1 MKVDDIDKLERT
13 IEEEIKKASLP
24 EDFEKIRI
32 KYFGKKGLVKL
43 ALKSLKELPIEE
55 RKRQGGRLNAL
66 KKKYEPELIK
76 RREEAKAKSLKRK
89 WDYTFPGRLYDR
101 GYLHPLTFI
110 EYRIREIF
118 SSLGFKFVDGP
129 YIETDYYN
137 FEGLN
142 IPPHHPAREMHDTFY
157 IKGKDSILLR
167 THTSPV
173 QIRTMEKMKPPVR
186 VGHIG
191 RVFRVDPFDA
201 SHAPAFTQFEG
212 LYVDRGVSFKDLK
225 GTIMHFIEKLFGR
238 GIEVKFLPS
247 YFPFTE
253 PSAEVYLKW
262 KGEWMEILGCGMV
275 HPKVL
280 ENVGIDPKVY
290 TGYAF
295 GMGVERIAMIKY
307 GIKDIRLF
315 SENNLKFLKQFPG

>member
-1 MKVDDIDKLERT
+1 MNDIDKLKKEL
-13 IEEEIKKASLP
+13 EEELKKAFLP

-32 KYFGKKGLVKL
+32 KYFGKKGIVTV
-43 ALKSLKELPIEE
+43 ALKSLIELSIEE
-55 RKRQGGRLNAL
+55 RKSVGAALNAL
-66 KKKYEPELIK
+66 KKEYEPLLVK
-76 RREEAKAKSLKRK
+76 RREEAKAKSFERK
-89 WDYTFPGRLYDR
+89 WDYTFPGRMVEK
-101 GYLHPLTFI
+101 GYFHPLSYI

-129 YIETDYYN
+129 FIETDYYN

-142 IPPHHPAREMHDTFY
+142 VPPHHPAREMHDTFY
-157 IKGKDSILLR
+157 ISGYDSVLLR
-167 THTSPV
+167 THTSPI
-173 QIRTMEKMKPPVR
+173 QIRTMEKMKPPIR

-225 GTIMHFIEKLFGR
+225 GTIMYFIEELFGK
-238 GIEVKFLPS
+238 GTIVKFLPS

-253 PSAEVYLKW
+253 PSAEVHLKW

-275 HPKVL
+275 HSKVL
-280 ENVGIDPKVY
+280 KNVGIDPEEY

-315 SENNLKFLKQFPG
+315 SENNLKFLKQFPT

>member
-1 MKVDDIDKLERT
+1 MYDPDKIEKKLEEELRRASSA
-13 IEEEIKKASLP
+13 EEI
-24 EDFEKIRI
+24 EKIRV
-32 KYFGKKGLVKL
+32 KYFGKKGLITL
-43 ALKSLKELPIEE
+43 GLKSLKELPLEE
-55 RKRQGGRLNAL
+55 RKRVGAKLNAI
-66 KKKYEPELIK
+66 KKQYEQEILRK
-76 RREEAKAKSLKRK
+76 KEEIKAKSLNKR
-89 WDYTFPGRLYDR
+89 WDYTFPGRFTQR
-101 GYLHPLTFI
+101 GYLHPLSYI

-137 FEGLN
+137 FEALN

-157 IKGKDSILLR
+157 IEGRRDILLR

-212 LYVDRGVSFKDLK
+212 LYVDKGVSFKDLK
-225 GTIMHFIEKLFGR
+225 GTIMHFIKELFGKD
-238 GIEVKFLPS
+238 IAVKFLPS

-253 PSAEVYLKW
+253 PSAEVYLRW

-280 ENVGIDPKVY
+280 KNVGIDPEIY
-290 TGYAF
+290 SGFAF
-295 GMGVERIAMIKY
+295 GMGIERIAMIKY

>member
-1 MKVDDIDKLERT
+1 VNDAEKLRREL
-13 IEEEIKKASLP
+13 EEEIQSASSP
-24 EDFEKIRI
+24 DDFERIRV
-32 KYFGKKGLVKL
+32 KYFGKKGLVTL
-43 ALKSLKELPIEE
+43 ALKSLKELPLKE
-55 RKRQGGRLNAL
+55 RKRVGAQLNAL
-66 KKKYEPELIK
+66 KKEYERELKKK
-76 RREEAKAKSLKRK
+76 REGARARYSAKK
-89 WDYTFPGRLYDR
+89 WDYTFPGRVSEK
-101 GYLHPLTFI
+101 GGFHPLSFV
-110 EYRIREIF
+110 ELRIREIF

-137 FEGLN
+137 FEALN
-142 IPPHHPAREMHDTFY
+142 VPPHHPAREMHDTFY
-157 IKGKDSILLR
+157 VKGHGSILLR

-173 QIRTMEKMKPPVR
+173 QIRTMEKMKPPIR

-212 LYVDRGVSFKDLK
+212 LYVDKGVTFKDLK
-225 GTIMHFIEKLFGR
+225 GTIMHFIEELFGK
-238 GIEVKFLPS
+238 GTAVKFLPT

-253 PSAEVYLKW
+253 PSAEVYMRW

-275 HPKVL
+275 HPRVL
-280 ENVGIDPKVY
+280 KNVGIDPEEY
-290 TGYAF
+290 TGFAF

-315 SENNLKFLKQFPG
+315 TENNLKFLKQFPL

>member
-1 MKVDDIDKLERT
+1 MNDAEKLRKEL
-13 IEEEIKKASLP
+13 EEELQSASLP
-24 EDFEKIRI
+24 EDFERIRI
-32 KYFGKKGLVKL
+32 KYFGKKGLVTL
-43 ALKSLKELPIEE
+43 ALKSLKELPVEK
-55 RKRQGGRLNAL
+55 RKEVGAKLNAL
-66 KKKYEPELIK
+66 KKEYEPELRRK
-76 RREEAKAKSLKRK
+76 REEAKVRISERK
-89 WDYTFPGRLYDR
+89 WDYTFPGRYVEK
-101 GYLHPLTFI
+101 GGFHPLSFV
-110 EYRIREIF
+110 ELKIREIF

-137 FEGLN
+137 FEALN
-142 IPPHHPAREMHDTFY
+142 VPPHHPAREMHDTFY
-157 IKGKDSILLR
+157 IKSQKSLLLR

-212 LYVDRGVSFKDLK
+212 LYVDRDVTFKDLK
-225 GTIMHFIEKLFGR
+225 GTIMHFITELFGKDT
-238 GIEVKFLPS
+238 GVKFLPT

-253 PSAEVYLKW
+253 PSAEVYLRW
-262 KGEWMEILGCGMV
+262 KEEWMEILGCGMV

-280 ENVGIDPKVY
+280 QKVGIDPEEY
-290 TGYAF
+290 SGFAF
-295 GMGVERIAMIKY
+295 GMGVERIAMIKF

-315 SENNLKFLKQFPG
+315 SENNLKFLKQFPL

>member
-1 MKVDDIDKLERT
+1 MNDAESLRKNLEKE
-13 IEEEIKKASLP
+13 IESASSP
-24 EDFEKIRI
+24 EDLDQIRI
-32 KYFGKKGLVKL
+32 KYFGKKGIITLT
-43 ALKSLKELPIEE
+43 LKSLKTLPLEE
-55 RKRQGGRLNAL
+55 RKRVGSELNAI
-66 KKKYEPELIK
+66 KRKYEKELKTRI
-76 RREEAKAKSLKRK
+76 REAKSKISERK
-89 WDYTFPGRLYDR
+89 WDYTFPGRVFER
-101 GYLHPLTFI
+101 GSFHPLSYI
-110 EYRIREIF
+110 ELRIREIF

-137 FEGLN
+137 FEALN

-157 IKGKDSILLR
+157 IKGSTSILLR

-173 QIRTMEKMKPPVR
+173 QIRTMEKVEPPIR

-212 LYVDRGVSFKDLK
+212 LYVDEGVSFRDLK
-225 GTIMHFIEKLFGR
+225 GTIMHFISELFGK
-238 GIEVKFLPS
+238 GTEVKFLPT

-253 PSAEVYLKW
+253 PSAEVFLKW

-275 HPKVL
+275 HPRVL
-280 ENVGIDPKVY
+280 HNTGIDPERY
-290 TGYAF
+290 TGFAF

-315 SENNLKFLKQFPG
+315 YENNLRFLKQFPF